1 MSGNNSPKPNYKL
14 QDSDIGLTV
23 DVPSLDCNPYR
34 VDFQSHKHNSRLSL
48 HNLQKELLIKAIGGS
63 KNVTVLDATAGLGRD
78 GILLAKAAERVILL
92 ERHPDIYQL
101 LKDGLE
107 RLRADIEHQGL
118 AQKVELH
125 HQCAIRFLQQ
135 YQGPRIDI
143 IYCDPMFPPK
153 RKSALNKKESQIL
166 QAIVGQDIDNTQLI
180 DQALLHAQSR
190 VVVKRPLYQEA
201 SPLPDIQFKG
211 RAHRFDVY
219 LTGK

>member
-1 MSGNNSPKPNYKL
+1 MSGNNSPKPNYTL
-14 QDSDIGLTV
+14 QESAQGLIV
-23 DVPSLDCNPYR
+23 DVPALNCKPYS
-34 VDFQSHKHNSRLSL
+34 VDFQSPKHNARLSL
-48 HNLQKELLIKAIGGS
+48 HNLQKELLVKAIGGP

-78 GILLAKAAERVILL
+78 SILLAKAAKHVILL

-107 RLRADIEHQGL
+107 RLRADSEHQDL
-118 AQKVELH
+118 AQKIELY
-125 HQCAIRFLQQ
+125 HQCAISFLQQ
-135 YQGPRIDI
+135 HRGPPIDI

-166 QAIVGQDIDNTQLI
+166 QAVVGQDADNAQLI
-180 DQALLHAQSR
+180 DQAFQSAKSR

-201 SPLPDIQFKG
+201 SPMPDIQFKG

-219 LTGK
+219 LTRK